1 MSGSDIEGQPISDE
15 LIDRIA
21 DTIGVSD
28 PQKRGCLTYHLR
40 DIAANAEGYKLYKVI
55 RNPSKLKRAF
65 AQTVKNC
72 DRLLKTLSTEPEGVT
87 VQVANVTLQPFHRL
101 LLWELAADRDGV
113 DPNRALNDGTAENI
127 FDEHVG
133 SVTAIRDAAGRARDG
148 ISDRVATGRG
158 GRRHLRDWAFDVVLR
173 QLVQLYE
180 EVTGLTPRTAYSFK
194 TKQAAG
200 PLIRYLALCLPPLGW
215 CLGPDAIRSHLR
227 RLNGDRRS

>member
-1 MSGSDIEGQPISDE
+1 MSESDKEDEQFSDE

-28 PQKRGCLTYHLR
+28 PQKTEWLAYHLR
-40 DIAANAEGYKLYKVI
+40 DIAADAEGYKLYKVI

-65 AQTVKNC
+65 AQTVKDC
-72 DRLLKTLSTEPEGVT
+72 DRLLRTLSTEPEGVT

-113 DPNRALNDGTAENI
+113 DPNRALDDGTAENI
-127 FDEHVG
+127 FDEHIG
-133 SVTAIRDAAGRARDG
+133 SITAIRDAAARARDG

-158 GRRHLRDWAFDVVLR
+158 GRRHLRDWAFDEVLR

-215 CLGPDAIRSHLR
+215 CLSPDAIRGQLR

>member
-1 MSGSDIEGQPISDE
+1 MSETDKEDEQFSDE

-28 PQKRGCLTYHLR
+28 PQKLDRLTYHLR

-87 VQVANVTLQPFHRL
+87 VQVANMTLQPFRRL

-113 DPNRALNDGTAENI
+113 DPSRALDDGTAENI

-133 SVTAIRDAAGRARDG
+133 SITAIRDAAARARDD
-148 ISDRVATGRG
+148 ISTQTSKGRG
-158 GRRHLRDWAFDVVLR
+158 GPRHQTDRALEEVLR
-173 QLVQLYE
+173 QLIQLFE
-180 EVTGLTPRTAYSFK
+180 ELTGRPPGTSYSFK
-194 TKQAAG
+194 SKKAAG
-200 PLIRYLALCLPPLGW
+200 PVIRYLALCLPPLGW
-215 CLGPDAIRSHLR
+215 SLGPDAIRGHLR
-227 RLNGDRRS
+227 RLNGDHRP